1 MSKRN
6 RGGRRRQQGERYPS
20 GDLRPR
26 ETIPP
31 EALKRRAELAGCSPE
46 IAAKRPEA
54 GYALGQ
60 LLMRGVIDQR
70 QHDAGIA
77 FGRDW
82 TRWALMAGLP
92 AHQPRQPTG
101 QPRHEP
107 TAKDW
112 LEVRDRYLA
121 ACAAVRDRRPA
132 GLVWAAVEMV
142 VADEVAQPILDG
154 LTGPA
159 GVRALRDGL
168 DALAEHYRI
177 PRREVA

>member
-1 MSKRN
+1 MTKRN
-6 RGGRRRQQGERYPS
+6 LGGRRRQQGERYPS
-20 GDLRPR
+20 GKIRPQ

-31 EALKRRAELAGCSPE
+31 EALKRRAELVGCSPE
-46 IAAKRPEA
+46 DAAKRPEA

-60 LLMRGVIDQR
+60 LLMRGIIDQR

-77 FGRDW
+77 FGLVW

-101 QPRHEP
+101 RARTDPDLDEWE
-107 TAKDW
+107 K
-112 LEVRDRYLA
+112 VRDRYRA
-121 ACAAVRDRRPA
+121 ACDSVRRCRPS

-142 VADEVAQPILDG
+142 VADDIAHPILSG
-154 LTGPA
+154 LTGPS
-159 GVRALRDGL
+159 GLRALQDGL
-168 DALAEHYRI
+168 DALADHYRI